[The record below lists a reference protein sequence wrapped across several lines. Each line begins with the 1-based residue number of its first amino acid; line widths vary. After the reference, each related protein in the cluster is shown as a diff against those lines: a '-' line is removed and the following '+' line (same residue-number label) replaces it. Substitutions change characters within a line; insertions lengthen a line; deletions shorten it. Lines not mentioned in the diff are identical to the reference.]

1 MTVGDQSGT
10 RPPSYRGWKP
20 ELHARAL
27 ALRRAGC
34 PVGEIAEAL
43 DVSKSTAYLW
53 TRHLPLDP
61 ELVRRRRRIAQQA
74 RADAQ
79 WSAHRTARDAARA
92 EVVADSAGWVGRLD
106 RRELLLIGA
115 AIYWCEGGK
124 AKPWR
129 PNDCRI
135 KFVNSD
141 PLLVM
146 LFLRFLDA
154 VEVPVEDRR
163 FRVSIHETADDV
175 AAVRWWAARVGV
187 PAESF
192 QPTTI
197 KRHRPLT
204 RRKNVG
210 VDYRGCLTVHVV
222 GGVRLYWRIEG
233 IMKGMSNEDPPR
245 DR

>member
-1 MTVGDQSGT
+1 MAVGDDST
-10 RPPSYRGWKP
+10 NAPTYRGRKP
-20 ELHARAL
+20 ELHTQAL
-27 ALRRAGC
+27 VLRRSGC
-34 PVGEIAEAL
+34 PVNEIAARL
-43 DVSKSTAYLW
+43 KVSKSTAYLW

-61 ELVRRRRRIAQQA
+61 ALVRRRRRIAQQS
-74 RADAQ
+74 RSDAQ
-79 WSAHRTARDAARA
+79 WAAHRAARDAARA
-92 EVVADSAGWVGRLD
+92 EEIATAVGWVRRLG

-141 PLLVM
+141 PMLVG

-154 VEVPVEDRR
+154 VEVAPADRR

-175 AAVRWWAARVGV
+175 AAVRWWADQVGV
-187 PAESF
+187 PAECF
-192 QPTTI
+192 QRTTI
-197 KRHRPLT
+197 KRHRPAT
-204 RRKNVG
+204 TRKNVG
-210 VDYRGCLTVHVV
+210 LDYRGCLTVHVV
-222 GGVRLYWRIEG
+222 GGSRLYWRIEG

>member
-1 MTVGDQSGT
+1 MAVGDESST
-10 RPPSYRGWKP
+10 RPPSYQGWKP

-34 PVGEIAEAL
+34 PVGEIARAL
-43 DVSKSTAYLW
+43 DVAKSTAYLW

-61 ELVRRRRRIAQQA
+61 ELVHRRRRIAQQA

-79 WSAHRTARDAARA
+79 WSAHRAARDAARA
-92 EVVADSAGWVGRLD
+92 AVVAESADWVRRLD

-154 VEVPVEDRR
+154 IEVPVEDRR
-163 FRVSIHETADDV
+163 FRVSIHETADDA

-187 PAESF
+187 PPEGF

-210 VDYRGCLTVHVV
+210 VDYHGCLTVHVV

-233 IMKGMSNEDPPR
+233 IMKGMSDEDPRR

>member
-1 MTVGDQSGT
+1 MTRGDQSNAHG
-10 RPPSYRGWKP
+10 SYRGRKP
-20 ELHARAL
+20 ELHAQAL

-34 PVGEIAEAL
+34 PVGEIAARL

-61 ELVRRRRRIAQQA
+61 ALVRRRRQAAQRA
-74 RADAQ
+74 RSDAQ
-79 WSAHRTARDAARA
+79 WGAHRAARDAARA
-92 EVVADSAGWVGRLD
+92 EAVAASAEWVRGLGL
-106 RRELLLIGA
+106 RELLLIGA

-129 PNDCRI
+129 PHDCRI

-141 PLLVM
+141 PMLVA

-154 VEVPVEDRR
+154 VEVPPEDRR
-163 FRVSIHETADDV
+163 FRVSIHETADDA

-187 PAESF
+187 PADRF
-192 QPTTI
+192 QATTI

-204 RRKNVG
+204 TRKNVG
-210 VDYRGCLTVHVV
+210 TDYRGCLTIHVV
-222 GGVRLYWRIEG
+222 GGSRLYWRIEG